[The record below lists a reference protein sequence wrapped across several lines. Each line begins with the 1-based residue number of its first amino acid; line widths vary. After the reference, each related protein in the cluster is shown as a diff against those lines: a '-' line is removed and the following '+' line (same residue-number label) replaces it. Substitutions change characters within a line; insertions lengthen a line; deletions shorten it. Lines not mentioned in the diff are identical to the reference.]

1 MNLHLLSK
9 KHLALE
15 KRILAAIRRAV
26 RYGRVA
32 IFFALFL
39 AVITASRSKHGH
51 AAEIVPQI
59 DLHAIA
65 MIESSGNPKAVG
77 LAGDSGLF
85 QITPVLLKEY
95 NALTRSTVRQD
106 ELFHPGISRK
116 IADWYLHKR
125 IPQLL
130 RHFKKPVTVQ
140 NIIIAWNAGIK
151 CVKKGGKI
159 PRVTALFLK
168 KYKNFLA
175 LNVVKPLKSL

>member
-1 MNLHLLSK
+1 MNLRLLSK

-26 RYGRVA
+26 RKGRVA
-32 IFFALFL
+32 IFFAIAL
-39 AVITASRSKHGH
+39 ALISFSRSKQ
-51 AAEIVPQI
+51 ANAYEPTPKI
-59 DLHAIA
+59 DLNAIA

-95 NALTRSTVRQD
+95 NALTRSKVQQT
-106 ELFHPGISRK
+106 ELFHPGVSRK

-130 RHFKKPVTVQ
+130 RHFKKPVTVR

-151 CVKKGGKI
+151 VVKKGTKI
-159 PRVTALFLK
+159 PRVTALFLS
-168 KYKNFLA
+168 KYKKILSRNLVKTLKFL
-175 LNVVKPLKSL
+175 

>member
-1 MNLHLLSK
+1 MNLRLLSK

-15 KRILAAIRRAV
+15 KRILAAIRRAI

-39 AVITASRSKHGH
+39 AVITSSRGRVAH
-51 AAEIVPQI
+51 AEIAPQI

-77 LAGDSGLF
+77 LSGDSGLF

-95 NALTRSTVRQD
+95 NALTHSSVRQD
-106 ELFHPGISRK
+106 ALFNPGVSRK

-125 IPQLL
+125 IPQRL
-130 RHFKKPVTVQ
+130 RHFKKPVTVR

-151 CVKKGGKI
+151 CVKKGGRI
-159 PRVTALFLK
+159 PRITAQFLK
-168 KYKNFLA
+168 KYERSAVHLIA
-175 LNVVKPLKSL
+175 L

>member
-1 MNLHLLSK
+1 MNLRLLSK
-9 KHLALE
+9 KHFALE

-26 RYGRVA
+26 RRGRVA

-39 AVITASRSKHGH
+39 AVITASRSKVGH
-51 AAEIVPQI
+51 AEIVPQI

-95 NALTRSTVRQD
+95 NALTRSAVRQD
-106 ELFHPGISRK
+106 ELFHPGVSRK

-130 RHFKKPVTVQ
+130 RHFKKPVTVR
-140 NIIIAWNAGIK
+140 NIIIAWNAGINV
-151 CVKKGGKI
+151 VKKGTKI
-159 PRVTALFLK
+159 PRVTAQFLK
-168 KYKNFLA
+168 KYERSAIHLIA
-175 LNVVKPLKSL
+175 L

>member
-15 KRILAAIRRAV
+15 KRILAAIRRAA

-39 AVITASRSKHGH
+39 AVITASRSRAGH

-65 MIESSGNPKAVG
+65 MIESSGNPKAIG
-77 LAGDSGLF
+77 LSGDSGLF

-95 NALTRSTVRQD
+95 NALTRSMVHQD
-106 ELFHPGISRK
+106 DLFHPGVSRK

-125 IPQLL
+125 IPEML
-130 RHFKKPVTVQ
+130 RRFKKPVTVR
-140 NIIIAWNAGIK
+140 NVIIAWNSGIK
-151 CVKKGGKI
+151 TVVKGTKI
-159 PRVTALFLK
+159 PRVTERYLE
-168 KYKNFLA
+168 KYKNFL
-175 LNVVKPLKSL
+175 SLQRRGNA